1 MSLTDEGHY
10 GPKQL
15 NLLKVVWGEGFL
27 SPGGTEEIDEI
38 IKNSDVAKKYIL
50 DIGCGCGGA
59 AFHLIKNHDAKS
71 VEGIDPEP
79 LVIETA
85 KQLALKNN
93 LSDLATFKCIQP
105 GPLQYDDETFDI
117 VFSKEVFL
125 HILDK
130 EALLKDVNRV
140 LKPGGMIIV
149 SDWMRVD
156 DKSPSEQ
163 MQDYI
168 EAEGLDMLMCSLK
181 KYEELL
187 KLTNFTDIEIRDR
200 NEWYLQKA
208 KKELEEIEGPLYQKV
223 LDVLGKE
230 ETIGAIE
237 IWKKLIGVLEIGEH
251 RPGHFKAIKIKQY
264 DTK

>member
-15 NLLKVVWGEGFL
+15 NLLKIVWGEGFL
-27 SPGGTEEIDEI
+27 SPGGTDEIDEI
-38 IKNSDVAKKYIL
+38 INNTNLRGKSIL

-59 AFHLIKNHDAKS
+59 AFHLIKKHGAKS

-93 LSDLATFKCIQP
+93 LSETAIFKCIQP
-105 GPLQYDDETFDI
+105 GPLQYDDATFDV

-125 HILDK
+125 HIPDK
-130 EALLKDVNRV
+130 LALLKNVHRI
-140 LKPGGMIIV
+140 LKPGGIIIV
-149 SDWMRVD
+149 SDWMRMD
-156 DKSPSEQ
+156 DELPSKQ
-163 MQDYI
+163 MKEYI
-168 EAEGLDMLMCSLK
+168 AAEGLDMLMCSLK
-181 KYEELL
+181 KYEKLL
-187 KLTNFTDIEIRDR
+187 KINNFIDIEIKDR

-208 KKELEEIEGPLYQKV
+208 KKELENIEGPLYQQV
-223 LDVLGKE
+223 VDVIGVE
-230 ETIGAIE
+230 ETNGAID

-251 RPGHFKAIKIKQY
+251 RPGYFKGLKIK
-264 DTK
+264 

>member
-27 SPGGTEEIDEI
+27 SPGGTDEIDQI
-38 IKNSDVAKKYIL
+38 IKNTDVVGKSVL

-59 AFHLIKNHDAKS
+59 AFHLIKKHGAKS
-71 VEGIDPEP
+71 VVGIDTEE
-79 LVIETA
+79 LVIKTA
-85 KQLALKNN
+85 EELAIKNN
-93 LSDLATFKCIQP
+93 LSNLAEFKRVNP
-105 GPLQYDDETFDI
+105 GPLNFPDQSFDVI
-117 VFSKEVFL
+117 FSKEVFL

-130 EALLKDVNRV
+130 EELLKNVHRV
-140 LKPGGMIIV
+140 LKPGGIVVV

-156 DKSPSEQ
+156 NNSPSKQ
-163 MQDYI
+163 MQEYI
-168 EAEGLDMLMCSLK
+168 NAEGLDMHMCSLE

-187 KLTNFTDIEIRDR
+187 IKTNFIDIEINDR
-200 NEWYLQKA
+200 NAWYLQGA
-208 KKELEEIEGPLYQKV
+208 KKELQSIKGPLYKQIV
-223 LDVLGKE
+223 DVIGIE

-251 RPGHFKAIKIKQY
+251 RPGHFKALKN
-264 DTK
+264 